1 MRKALEMPPLF
12 SLHLGLWSFISLR
25 APRSL
30 RLSLFF
36 RIAHLPGLDKRL
48 EHDIKKLNFFKR
60 IHHPDGPLSPGN
72 SPAGKEY
79 GEPAIDLRPLDSED
93 AQFMRIALE
102 EAGMAG
108 KEGEVPIGAV
118 LVLGGEVIGRGR
130 NRPISTADPSAHAEI
145 LALREGAARV
155 KNYRLPGSILY
166 VTLEPCIMCAGAI
179 LQARVGRLVFGVED
193 SKGGAA
199 SSLFSLLEDPRLNHR
214 VEVTSGVLREECRE
228 LLQRFFQERRQKN
241 LTAEGAEN
249 AEG

>member
-1 MRKALEMPPLF
+1 
-12 SLHLGLWSFISLR
+12 
-25 APRSL
+25 
-30 RLSLFF
+30 LS
-36 RIAHLPGLDKRL
+36 GLDKRL

-60 IHHPDGPLSPGN
+60 IRHPDSPLSPGN
-72 SPAGKEY
+72 FPAGKEY
-79 GEPAIDLRPLDSED
+79 GEPTIDLRPLDSED

-130 NRPISTADPSAHAEI
+130 NRPIALADPSAHAEI
-145 LALREGAARV
+145 LALREGAARA
-155 KNYRLPGSILY
+155 KNYRLPGSTLY

-179 LQARVGRLVFGVED
+179 LQARVGRLVFGAED
-193 SKGGAA
+193 PKGGAA

-241 LTAEGAEN
+241 STAEGAEN
-249 AEG
+249 AENL